1 MKKGAEAAAS
11 APFLCLFCFQLCE
24 NLLFQRECEQFVK
37 SVKLLVKNLLK
48 ELKKRQELDN
58 DVKNI

>member
-1 MKKGAEAAAS
+1 MAS
-11 APFLCLFCFQLCE
+11 FP
-24 NLLFQRECEQFVK
+24 REYEQFVK

-58 DVKNI
+58 GVKNL